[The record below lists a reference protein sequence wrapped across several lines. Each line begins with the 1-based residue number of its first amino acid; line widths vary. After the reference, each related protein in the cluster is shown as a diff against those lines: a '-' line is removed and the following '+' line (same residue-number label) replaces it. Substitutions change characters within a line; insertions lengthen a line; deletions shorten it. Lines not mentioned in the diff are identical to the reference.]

1 MNKKNLDNITI
12 IDDIF
17 DDQYL
22 NILNDGYDGLEANTY
37 RSKALASINPPQDY
51 MKNLNT
57 NIYNSSTKRTESAQD
72 YVNDDVK
79 KMNSENKFF
88 ADKQRNLN
96 AADVPIVKNVSN
108 QDAIKM
114 YEPKFADA
122 FKQKPKPSPISPP
135 PVLPSQMT
143 QGFYRQMQPP
153 PHMNPNDDRPYRRR
167 DQSCLDYIYHV
178 EKCPACKRYFSYEK
192 NMYLVVTIMIVILSF
207 IIIAFLMNELSKKK

>member
-22 NILNDGYDGLEANTY
+22 NILNDSYDGLEANTY

-57 NIYNSSTKRTESAQD
+57 NIYNPSTKRTESAQD

-79 KMNSENKFF
+79 KMNAENKFF
-88 ADKQRNLN
+88 VDKQKNLN

-108 QDAIKM
+108 PDAIKM

-122 FKQKPKPSPISPP
+122 FKQKPKP
-135 PVLPSQMT
+135 VLPSQMT
-143 QGFYRQMQPP
+143 QGFYRPPP